1 MFNTFAHSAIDAVQN
16 SKKTFVETFV
26 KNEGISKSLNQ
37 FIDAQTEY
45 TKSALDTSMA
55 AATNLGMVMTS
66 KDFYEE
72 LTQSF
77 KSFTPAF
84 STKKG
89 K

>member
-26 KNEGISKSLNQ
+26 KNEAINKSLNQ

-45 TKSALDTSMA
+45 TKSAMDTSMA
-55 AATNLGMVMTS
+55 AATSLGMVLTS
-66 KDFYEE
+66 KDFYDE

-77 KSFTPAF
+77 KSFVPSY
-84 STKKG
+84 STKKA